1 MALNEKWI
9 PVFENEELA
18 MKVIPLQPEEA
29 QKVLAENGYEFT
41 LDEIIAAGEE
51 LYQMRERMNTS
62 GELTEDDLSDVA
74 GGGWLAGVKFAC
86 QAAGRAMQI
95 W

>member
-41 LDEIIAAGEE
+41 LDEILAAGKE
-51 LYQMRERMNTS
+51 LYQMRERMSTD
-62 GELTEDDLSDVA
+62 GELTEDELSDVA
-74 GGGWLAGVKFAC
+74 GGGWVKVIKITFKVI
-86 QAAGRAMQI
+86 MQT

>member
-29 QKVLAENGYEFT
+29 QKVLA
-41 LDEIIAAGEE
+41 
-51 LYQMRERMNTS
+51 
-62 GELTEDDLSDVA
+62 
-74 GGGWLAGVKFAC
+74 
-86 QAAGRAMQI
+86 
-95 W
+95 

>member
-41 LDEIIAAGEE
+41 LDEIVAAGEE

-74 GGGWLAGVKFAC
+74 GGSWISVTKKVC

>member
-41 LDEIIAAGEE
+41 LDEIVAAGEE
-51 LYQMRERMNTS
+51 LYQMRERMST
-62 GELTEDDLSDVA
+62 GAELNEDDLSDVA
-74 GGGWLAGVKFAC
+74 GGLRLLSPSFSPNLI
-86 QAAGRAMQI
+86 RALQR

>member
-41 LDEIIAAGEE
+41 LDEIVAAGEE
-51 LYQMRERMNTS
+51 LYKMRERMNTS

-74 GGGWLAGVKFAC
+74 GGGWVAVVKFAC
-86 QAAGRAMQI
+86 QAAGAAMQR

>member
-18 MKVIPLQPEEA
+18 MKVVPLQPEEA

-41 LDEIIAAGEE
+41 LDEIVAAGKE

-74 GGGWLAGVKFAC
+74 GGTIWIGW
-86 QAAGRAMQI
+86 AALRAAMQK